1 MSTIKPILFGVLAS
15 FLSGI
20 LLWQAMTF
28 LVFLLGINWNALPY
42 LIFVPALIIGGY
54 VSARNIEPRFLL
66 RHLAM
71 GGAVGFIVMLLAA
84 SMFEKDG
91 GVWFVIQIILA
102 GSAISVFGSYL
113 GTRKY
118 LINKARKS

>member
-1 MSTIKPILFGVLAS
+1 M
-15 FLSGI
+15 
-20 LLWQAMTF
+20 
-28 LVFLLGINWNALPY
+28 PY

-54 VSARNIEPRFLL
+54 VTARNIEPRFLL

>member
-1 MSTIKPILFGVLAS
+1 MSTLKPILHGVLAS

-20 LLWQAMTF
+20 LLWQVMTF
-28 LVFLLGINWNALPY
+28 LVFLLGINWNALPF

-54 VSARNIEPRFLL
+54 VAVRNIEPRFLV

-71 GGAVGFIVMLLAA
+71 GGAVGLIVMLLAA
-84 SMFEKDG
+84 PLFEKEG
-91 GVWFVIQIILA
+91 GILFIIGIIFA

-118 LINKARKS
+118 FINKPRKS